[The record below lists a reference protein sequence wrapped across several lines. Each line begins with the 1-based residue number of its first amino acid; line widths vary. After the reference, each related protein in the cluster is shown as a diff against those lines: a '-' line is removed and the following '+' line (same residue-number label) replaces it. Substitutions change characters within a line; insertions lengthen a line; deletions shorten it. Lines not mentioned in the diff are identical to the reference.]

1 MNFSHPFSCG
11 GRGENRSVD
20 QIRLSLG
27 GERFHLE
34 HEVIALIEVA
44 FITLTYYT
52 SQWASAPSR
61 RRYES
66 VVNAD
71 ASIGVIRKEMI
82 IF

>member
-1 MNFSHPFSCG
+1 MNYCSQMNFSHPFSCG

-34 HEVIALIEVA
+34 LEVIALIEVA

-52 SQWASAPSR
+52 SQ
-61 RRYES
+61 
-66 VVNAD
+66 
-71 ASIGVIRKEMI
+71 
-82 IF
+82 